1 MARLTP
7 AKCQYDLLV
16 MASHVGDAN
25 FHVLLPIMLDD
36 VALMEKVKAFV
47 DRLVRRALRAE
58 GTCTGEHGIGGGK
71 MDYLVMEHGKG
82 GVAVMRAIKDA
93 LDPRNIMNPGKILYG
108 KPRADEFMVG
118 DTQAPSAATRAEKVA
133 M

>member
-1 MARLTP
+1 MTR
-7 AKCQYDLLV
+7 
-16 MASHVGDAN
+16 HVGDAN

-36 VALMEKVKAFV
+36 VDLMGKVKAFV

-71 MDYLVMEHGKG
+71 MDYLVMEHGEG
-82 GVAVMRAIKDA
+82 GVAVMRAIKDG

-108 KPRADEFMVG
+108 KPRANAFVVD
-118 DTQAPSAATRAEKVA
+118 DAQTASAVTCDKRVA